1 MADRSI
7 ALVTGANRGIGRE
20 VARQL
25 AIQGYHVL
33 LGARKPST
41 GEAAAQALRDA
52 HPDVHVEAVRLD
64 VTSATDLDALVARLQ
79 QAPGRLDVLVN
90 NAGMDYDTDQDV
102 LTADLDRVRRV
113 WETNTLAPWR
123 LAQLL
128 APLLRKSTHGRLV
141 NVSSG
146 AGAFD
151 ALGRGT
157 PAYSHS
163 KAALNAVT
171 VMLAA
176 ALRSDGVLV
185 NAVGPGWVRTDMGG
199 ASAPRSVEQG
209 AAGIVWAATLPDDG
223 PTGGFFRDGERQ
235 PW

>member
-52 HPDVHVEAVRLD
+52 HLDVHVEAVRLD

-128 APLLRKSTHGRLV
+128 APFLRKSTHGRLV